1 MVLVLRV
8 VRARKNF
15 LARRGDGDGYAPS
28 PFHQAF
34 ARTFI
39 STLTTLTTLT
49 VKNLEEKLP

>member
-1 MVLVLRV
+1 MVLVVRV
-8 VRARKNF
+8 VKARKNF
-15 LARRGDGDGYAPS
+15 LVRRGGGYAPS

-49 VKNLEEKLP
+49 VKDLEEKLP